1 MTIIASTDLTES
13 GSKAN
18 KSITLQEQFGLYMIV
33 LVEYRPGWLLGYQ
46 DVSVLDTFTKYNQ
59 AVDCYIKNGGVM
71 RREF

>member
-13 GSKAN
+13 GSKIN
-18 KSITLQEQFGLYMIV
+18 KSITLQEQFGLYMII

-46 DVSVLDTFTKYNQ
+46 DISVLDTFTKYRD
-59 AVDCYIKNGGVM
+59 AVDCYIKNGGQM